1 MALKGCFYVGV
12 SLFRL
17 CESSIFGSRPGLGV
31 HSSHVSPQCAG
42 RHPLGRGHNQSL
54 AGCRGRAPS
63 LLHDC
68 HHPIGRQG
76 LLPSCC
82 SRSPKFNQ
90 APLPLS
96 ICLVLKEVMT
106 EASQACAVTVNPH
119 TEAAQGH
126 LPFSVVFIPD
136 LVQGCGVMGLG
147 AQVLCLQE
155 LRCYAATGDLGC
167 LCGRP
172 LPGCVRPDSAPS
184 CSVG

>member
-1 MALKGCFYVGV
+1 MWEYRCIDCVNPVSLVQGLVWVYIPAMSFLSVLAVIVLVGV
-12 SLFRL
+12 TTK
-17 CESSIFGSRPGLGV
+17 
-31 HSSHVSPQCAG
+31 
-42 RHPLGRGHNQSL
+42 SL

-63 LLHDC
+63 LLRDC
-68 HHPIGRQG
+68 HHTVGRQG

-96 ICLVLKEVMT
+96 ICLVLKEVTT
-106 EASQACAVTVNPH
+106 EASQACTVAVNPH

-126 LPFSVVFIPD
+126 SFSVVLTPN
-136 LVQGCGVMGLG
+136 LVLGCGAMGLG
-147 AQVLCLQE
+147 AQVLCLQV
-155 LRCYAATGDLGC
+155 LRGYAATGDLGC

-172 LPGCVRPDSAPS
+172 LPGYVRPDLAPS